1 VLELLDAGIDV
12 FTTLN
17 VQHVESRAEAVRQ
30 ITGVPIH
37 ETVPD
42 TALADA
48 ELELV
53 DLSPDELRTRLSA
66 GKVYLGERAVAAQDN
81 FFRPGNLSAL
91 RELALRLVADH
102 VGQDVRDYRSP
113 TVFWIR
119 GSRGSGCSRPSARV
133 RLPLP

>member
-1 VLELLDAGIDV
+1 DV

-30 ITGVPIH
+30 ITGVTIH

-42 TALADA
+42 TSLADA

-53 DLSPDELRTRLSA
+53 DLSPDELRTRLNA
-66 GKVYLGERAVAAQDN
+66 GKVYIAERAAAAQDN

-102 VGQDVRDYRSP
+102 VGQDVRDYRL
-113 TVFWIR
+113 THGIR
-119 GSRGSGCSRPSARV
+119 DPWKSGQ
-133 RLPLP
+133 RLLVA